1 MFMKN
6 FLSRNICLT
15 LVTFQKIQKF
25 FDETHKKVIAKMKEE
40 FGGVIVEEFVGLK
53 SKCIL

>member
-1 MFMKN
+1 MKN

-15 LVTFQKIQKF
+15 LVTIQKIQKF

>member
-1 MFMKN
+1 MKN

-15 LVTFQKIQKF
+15 LVTIQKIQTF